1 MKVIK
6 HAKTHC
12 CLCEA
17 YEDEIRTRGWKWFVV
32 KRDYKG
38 RVVQVEK
45 GEIAVPEG
53 NREGFMEEVVFD
65 LDPEEQHDLDMQK

>member
-1 MKVIK
+1 M
-6 HAKTHC
+6 
-12 CLCEA
+12 
-17 YEDEIRTRGWKWFVV
+17 
-32 KRDYKG
+32 
-38 RVVQVEK
+38 VQIEK